1 MTVEE
6 RVRNLEAELR
16 ELLDW
21 TLEERQKVTDRL
33 IAEGAT
39 FGLDGHPEAYAPIRE
54 ESFRRYREIV
64 EKYKDLPPGTR
75 VKLW

>member
-6 RVRNLEAELR
+6 RARNFEAELR

-21 TLEERQKVTDRL
+21 TLEERHKVTDRL

-39 FGLDGHPEAYAPIRE
+39 FGLDGHPEAYASIRE
-54 ESFRRYREIV
+54 ESFRRYREII
-64 EKYKDLPPGTR
+64 EKYKDLPPDT
-75 VKLW
+75 KLNL